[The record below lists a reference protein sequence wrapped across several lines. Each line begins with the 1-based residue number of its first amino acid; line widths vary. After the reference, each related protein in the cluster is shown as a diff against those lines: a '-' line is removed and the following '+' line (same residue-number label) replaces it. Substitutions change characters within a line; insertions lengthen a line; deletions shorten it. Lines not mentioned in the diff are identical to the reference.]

1 MRKKQYAY
9 KNNMNLVL
17 ENKRGRRRN
26 FKDEGTG
33 EAQRVDGR
41 KIASKMGDRVRRSSD
56 LNALK
61 LKAATKRLKRQEQ
74 EEEEKRARK
83 KLKREVFAQE
93 SSILTAQLENLNYT
107 PKTKITRNA
116 YEEML
121 SEVHKILGDVPEDI
135 LRSAADEVIS
145 TLKDVDMKASDKQR
159 EIESLLMRNKPFD
172 VAEFSKLV
180 AIGKR
185 LTDFK
190 AAEDKMDV
198 DEEQKEEAI
207 DDALGVAVVFDD
219 QDDEDEND
227 KSTYEIRDE
236 MSEDEDEN
244 GVETKSG
251 NALKGG
257 DVAGESDD
265 EDDEND
271 LNPNDIDAHWLQREL
286 NNYYKDANLSQKLS
300 EEVLTVLH
308 RDEDESNNNNEEDE
322 DDREVENKLVILLDY
337 DKFDFIKVLLQNRA
351 KISYCMRL
359 HRADSAE
366 EKAQIE
372 SEMSQDVKNRGP
384 EILDALR
391 TKDTATNWAKRRSER
406 IMKKSRREARQLS
419 RKNGSAVEGNSDDEE
434 MQLATAGVVEMKS
447 IAERVLDLKRISFN
461 QESRLMTNKRCELP
475 DKSWRAQKKGYEEVH
490 VRSVRA

>member
-219 QDDEDEND
+219 QDDED
-227 KSTYEIRDE
+227 
-236 MSEDEDEN
+236 
-244 GVETKSG
+244 
-251 NALKGG
+251 
-257 DVAGESDD
+257 DD
-265 EDDEND
+265 
-271 LNPNDIDAHWLQREL
+271 
-286 NNYYKDANLSQKLS
+286 
-300 EEVLTVLH
+300 
-308 RDEDESNNNNEEDE
+308 
-322 DDREVENKLVILLDY
+322 
-337 DKFDFIKVLLQNRA
+337 
-351 KISYCMRL
+351 
-359 HRADSAE
+359 
-366 EKAQIE
+366 
-372 SEMSQDVKNRGP
+372 
-384 EILDALR
+384 
-391 TKDTATNWAKRRSER
+391 
-406 IMKKSRREARQLS
+406 
-419 RKNGSAVEGNSDDEE
+419 
-434 MQLATAGVVEMKS
+434 
-447 IAERVLDLKRISFN
+447 
-461 QESRLMTNKRCELP
+461 
-475 DKSWRAQKKGYEEVH
+475 
-490 VRSVRA
+490 